1 MTGKFQIQ
9 RISKTPFP
17 APPVLSEGVSGF
29 DVSIVRMNLNE
40 APFPPSPKS
49 SAAALTAMRYANR
62 YPDDGYTVLA
72 SLIAQR
78 TGIAT
83 ERITFGNGSSEIL
96 MSLPMISISQG
107 DNAIMPSPTFPTC
120 AKGVH
125 IAGGTVTNVPLRQDG
140 VNDVEAMLEAV
151 NNHTRLFYLCSPNNP
166 TGGILTSRE
175 LEKAAVGVP
184 EECLLVIDEAYFEFA
199 HKEGGADVL
208 AILAKRIGPW
218 VVTRSFS
225 KAYCLAG
232 MRVGYALCS
241 DIEIQSA
248 LSQMRISF
256 NIARPSV
263 AAACAAM
270 EDEAYMENTLNQ
282 TIAERQRLGEAL
294 EKLGFILLPSFA
306 NFLSVRPTVSA
317 QVIERKLAEYNI
329 LVQALG
335 WPDEKGMLRIT
346 IDSTANN
353 DRIIVAIDEIL
364 G

>member
-1 MTGKFQIQ
+1 MAGKFQIQ
-9 RISKTPFP
+9 RIGKIPFP
-17 APPVLSEGVSGF
+17 GPPVLAEGRRGF
-29 DVSIVRMNLNE
+29 DVDTVRMNLNE
-40 APFPPSPKS
+40 APYPPSPKL
-49 SAAALTAMRYANR
+49 SAAASAAMQYANR

-72 SLIAQR
+72 SLIANR
-78 TGIAT
+78 TGIPV

-96 MSLPMISISQG
+96 MSLAMISVNQG

-120 AKGVH
+120 GKGVH
-125 IAGGTVTNVPLRQDG
+125 IASGTVTNVPLRPDG

-151 NNHTRLFYLCSPNNP
+151 SDHTRLFYLCSPNNP
-166 TGGILTSRE
+166 TGGILSSRE

-184 EECLLVIDEAYFEFA
+184 EDCLLVIDEAYFEFA
-199 HKEGGADVL
+199 QKEGGTDVL
-208 AILAKRIGPW
+208 AILANRIGPW

-241 DIEIQSA
+241 GIEIQSA

-256 NIARPSV
+256 NISRPSI
-263 AAACAAM
+263 AAASAAM
-270 EDEAYMENTLNQ
+270 EDEAYLENTLVQ
-282 TIAERQRLGEAL
+282 TTAERQRLSERL
-294 EKLGFILLPSFA
+294 EKLGFVPFPSFA
-306 NFLSVRPTVSA
+306 NFLSVRPPISA
-317 QVIERKLAEYNI
+317 QVIEKKLAENNI

-353 DRIIVAIDEIL
+353 DRIIIAINEIL